1 MNSQTRAELL
11 MSYAR
16 GPQALREVVEALP
29 AEALDFRPAP
39 GAWSPRAILFHLAES
54 ELHGYLRARTI
65 IAQPGTAIVPFDQ
78 DRWAATLDDAAQPL
92 GEALDLFRLLRE
104 MLARQLRALP
114 EAAWEQTL
122 VHPERG
128 TLALERLL
136 ELYVGHLDTHLKQ
149 IARTL
154 AAWRQR

>member
-11 MSYAR
+11 MTYAR
-16 GPQALREVVEALP
+16 GPQALRDAVEALP
-29 AEALDFRPAP
+29 PEALDFQPGP
-39 GAWSPRAILFHLAES
+39 GAWSPRAILLHLAEA
-54 ELHGYLRARTI
+54 EVHGYLRARTL
-65 IAQPGTAIVPFDQ
+65 IAQPGTTIVPFDQ
-78 DRWAATLDDAAQPL
+78 DRWASTLDGAAQPP

-114 EAAWEQTL
+114 ESVWGQTL

-128 TLALERLL
+128 TLTLDRLL

-149 IARTL
+149 LARTL
-154 AAWRQR
+154 AAWRDR